1 MNFLLAVITAACF
14 GLWPLVMKYASVS
27 PAWSA
32 VYISCVTFVMS
43 LTVLISTSSEKTIF
57 SLKIIL
63 IGLAAGALNG
73 IGTLLYTRLIASP
86 STDISK
92 IAPLIVALMP
102 LFTIVGALI
111 LFGEPITL
119 KKGCALVLIA
129 VVAWLL
135 K

>member
-14 GLWPLVMKYASVS
+14 GLWPLVMKYSGLNPIWQAIHVS
-27 PAWSA
+27 CA
-32 VYISCVTFVMS
+32 TFVMS
-43 LTVLISTSSEKTIF
+43 LVVLVSSSEKTTF
-57 SLKIIL
+57 SLKMIL

-86 STDISK
+86 LAEISK

-102 LFTIVGALI
+102 LFTIAGALI
-111 LFGEPITL
+111 LFGEPITF
-119 KKGCALVLIA
+119 KKGCALILIA
-129 VVAWLL
+129 IVAWLL